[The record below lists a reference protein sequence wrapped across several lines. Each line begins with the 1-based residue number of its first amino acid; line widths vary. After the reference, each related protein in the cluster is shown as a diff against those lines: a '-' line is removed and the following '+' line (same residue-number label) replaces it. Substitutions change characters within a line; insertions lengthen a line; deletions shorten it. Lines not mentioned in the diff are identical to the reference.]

1 MTDRI
6 AHPGG
11 IWIVWKPSSVGENLS
26 IDGLIL
32 VENHDEIR
40 RLDDLHRKRETGN
53 AGLWPWWQ
61 ALDSVGVLPK
71 ILGALLVHSCGPRQ
85 DLVWLEIRRD
95 IDEIA
100 RLPHS
105 PDAGQV
111 RIAVNRSR
119 SGRVEF
125 GFAVRRPRRSRGCAV
140 RPLRAERHVHR
151 AQNRPHGPEQKQ
163 VGLQTSA
170 HTFLLTP
177 SAAGPLRGLEPLTR
191 GT

>member
-6 AHPGG
+6 PHPGG
-11 IWIVWKPSSVGENLS
+11 IRIVWKRSSVGEDLA

-61 ALDSVGVLPK
+61 TLDTIGVPPK

-85 DLVWLEIRRD
+85 DLVWLEVRGD

-100 RLPHS
+100 RLPDP

-111 RIAVNRSR
+111 RLAIRRSR
-119 SGRVEF
+119 SWRVEF
-125 GFAVRRPRRSRGCAV
+125 GFAVRRPRR
-140 RPLRAERHVHR
+140 
-151 AQNRPHGPEQKQ
+151 
-163 VGLQTSA
+163 
-170 HTFLLTP
+170 
-177 SAAGPLRGLEPLTR
+177 
-191 GT
+191 